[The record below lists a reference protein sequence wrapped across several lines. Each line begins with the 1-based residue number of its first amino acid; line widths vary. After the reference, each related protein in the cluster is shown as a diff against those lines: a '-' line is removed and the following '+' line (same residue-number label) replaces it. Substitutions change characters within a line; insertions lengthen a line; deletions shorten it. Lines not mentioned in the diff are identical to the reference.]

1 MKTIMKKNYFK
12 IMAAAALILVSACSQ
27 EIEIG
32 GGEYGENT
40 IVFTMGTPST
50 RSAVAVSD
58 ITEKGAVIPLGTD
71 EAGTSFILEESVI
84 DLNAPITRGTPA
96 YTENVGALYGSFAA
110 KSKLSGDGVDTF
122 DNTDGNK
129 WSNTYTEN
137 IWSKGNPLQFWMYM
151 PTDMTSYGVS
161 NLDYPEE
168 QITFDYVSPPT
179 AAKQQDILFSYRELK
194 KNTYNPKEGASVLFH
209 HALTGVK
216 FRLENPD
223 VITSINSV
231 TFKNIV
237 TEGSCTVTPKDEKD
251 VDPGVD
257 NPTGHYSSGDGAT
270 VVWDLVG
277 KEGKEVRGN
286 VSSGEFDLV
295 TYGSKEGQVKDFGE
309 KGAYP
314 TSFAAAGNDNN
325 LNDAQASQTF
335 WLIPQPITGAVQLT
349 ISYTDANGGD
359 HDWTVDFGT
368 AVGSVVWKAGQIRT
382 YTIKVDEVNVMIK
395 DGVTITGPVDVD
407 VPDATDGQKLHSYAG
422 STKQSV
428 EIKNTGNTDVYI
440 RAALIGQ
447 WLDEESGDPVFG
459 YTDFTSGDFK
469 TVDSWYQDQ
478 FGPDA
483 QYDQGEFEGLVG
495 YDDSYSGNW
504 TKGTDGYYYYKNP
517 VAPGKIIGG
526 TAGEGD
532 YLGDPLF
539 TKYTVGTAPA
549 SAVAGQVKQI
559 YFQLEIATQAI
570 SAKKTDGS
578 SYYTMEEAW
587 ARANAAD
594 PQLP

>member
-1 MKTIMKKNYFK
+1 MKMMKIMKKNYIK
-12 IMAAAALILVSACSQ
+12 IMAAAALVLVSACSQ

-32 GGEYGENT
+32 GGEYGDNT

-50 RSAVAVSD
+50 RSAVALAD
-58 ITEKGAVIPLGTD
+58 FAKQGATIPLGTD

-96 YTENVGALYGSFAA
+96 YTENVGTLYGSFAA
-110 KSKLSGDGVDTF
+110 SCEELEVTKAEVIYNNTSKKWEYTHPTNMWENS
-122 DNTDGNK
+122 NK
-129 WSNTYTEN
+129 LNFY
-137 IWSKGNPLQFWMYM
+137 MYM
-151 PTDMTSYGVS
+151 PMEMAGGTGAPVS
-161 NLDYPEE
+161 DLEFANKK
-168 QITFDYVSPPT
+168 ITFSYTSPDE
-179 AAKQQDILFSYRELK
+179 AEDQDDILFSYRELD

-216 FRLENPD
+216 FRVENPD

-231 TFKNIV
+231 TFNNIV
-237 TEGSCTVTPKDEKD
+237 TEGSCTVTPRQEST
-251 VDPGVD
+251 GYVD
-257 NPTGHYSSGDGAT
+257 NITEFSSSDGTT
-270 VVWDLVG
+270 VVWDLG
-277 KEGKEVRGN
+277 EEGEEVRGD
-286 VSSGEFDLV
+286 VSSGEFDGTV
-295 TYGSKEGQVKDFGE
+295 DFTTGSFGDNLP
-309 KGAYP
+309 YP
-314 TSFAAAGNDNN
+314 ESFAKKGNDNN
-325 LNDAQASQTF
+325 LNNAQASQTF
-335 WLIPQPITGAVQLT
+335 WLIPQTITADVQLT
-349 ISYTDANGGD
+349 ISYTDAAGED

-368 AVGSVVWKAGQIRT
+368 AVGSVSWNAGQIRT
-382 YTIKVDEVNVMIK
+382 FTIKVDEVNVMIK
-395 DGVTITGPVDVD
+395 DVVTLEGPEDVEVEGAD
-407 VPDATDGQKLHSYAG
+407 DGQTLASYAG
-422 STKQSV
+422 STKDAV

-459 YTDFTSGDFK
+459 YTDFTSGQFVS
-469 TVDSWYQDQ
+469 VDSWYQDQ

-483 QYDQGEFEGLVG
+483 QHDQGEFEGLVG
-495 YDDSYSGNW
+495 YDPDYSGNW

-526 TAGEGD
+526 TAGGD

-539 TKYTVGTAPA
+539 TLYTVGTAPA

-570 SAKKTDGS
+570 SAKKTDGTN
-578 SYYTMEEAW
+578 YTMEEAW
-587 ARANAAD
+587 AKANTPD